1 MFGINHLR
9 RAIGGGS
16 SRPGSPSRTP
26 SPPARASSPQAA
38 HAQGMPPARQAAPAA
53 PAGHA
58 AAAPRVDIRA
68 PNVSRSPLLPWEV
81 ASRLYDREVLTAARL
96 EVQDRLMAEGS
107 PHGEAVVLSRETIQ
121 DALHRAMAQQADA
134 RNLPREEVSRQLEGN
149 PELRAEFTRLFQKME
164 GLHAGRLPYRRS
176 ELLHIA
182 SVNLAARQ
190 RWAPQGEA
198 RRPPDAGRRDAA
210 SRRTR
215 PAQAVPQAASQAA
228 PQEAPGR
235 STGSTAARPTLTRG
249 HPLQGPRFNPA
260 FAPVRPQG
268 APLPADGPAPGAATG
283 RRVRFA
289 EYVVRE
295 GIAEPTDGT
304 RGRPARLPPEERD
317 TRLSALHQ
325 QIRMNSFHAA
335 RGELQDADDGAE
347 PSAPAQESVVV
358 SAEDRETIE
367 SHWERLRPP
376 RGR

>member
-1 MFGINHLR
+1 MFGIHHLR

-16 SRPGSPSRTP
+16 SRPESPSRTP
-26 SPPARASSPQAA
+26 LPPSRASGPQAA
-38 HAQGMPPARQAAPAA
+38 HAQGMPPARQAPAA

-68 PNVSRSPLLPWEV
+68 PNVSWSPLLPWEV

-121 DALHRAMAQQADA
+121 HALHRAMAQQADA

-149 PELRAEFTRLFQKME
+149 PELMAEFTRLFQRME
-164 GLHAGRLPYRRS
+164 GLHTGRLPYRRS

-190 RWAPQGEA
+190 RRAPPGEA
-198 RRPPDAGRRDAA
+198 RRPPDAPG
-210 SRRTR
+210 
-215 PAQAVPQAASQAA
+215 
-228 PQEAPGR
+228 APGR
-235 STGSTAARPTLTRG
+235 SAGSTAARPTLTRS
-249 HPLQGPRFNPA
+249 HQFQGPRLDPA

-268 APLPADGPAPGAATG
+268 APAPADPPASGAATG

-289 EYVVRE
+289 EYAVRE

-317 TRLSALHQ
+317 TSLSAIHQ

-347 PSAPAQESVVV
+347 RSAPAQESVVV
-358 SAEDRETIE
+358 S
-367 SHWERLRPP
+367 ERRTGKPS
-376 RGR
+376 RATGGA

>member
-16 SRPGSPSRTP
+16 SRPESPSRTP

-81 ASRLYDREVLTAARL
+81 ASRLYDRDVLTAARL

-107 PHGEAVVLSRETIQ
+107 PHGEAVALSRETTQ

-164 GLHAGRLPYRRS
+164 GLHAGRLSYRRS

-190 RWAPQGEA
+190 RRAPQGEA

-215 PAQAVPQAASQAA
+215 PAQAAPQA
-228 PQEAPGR
+228 APGR
-235 STGSTAARPTLTRG
+235 STGSTAARPTLARS

-268 APLPADGPAPGAATG
+268 ALAPADGPAPGAATG

-289 EYVVRE
+289 EYALRE

-317 TRLSALHQ
+317 TSLSAIHQ
-325 QIRMNSFHAA
+325 QIRVNSFHAA
-335 RGELQDADDGAE
+335 RGELQDVDDGAE
-347 PSAPAQESVVV
+347 LSAPAQESVVV